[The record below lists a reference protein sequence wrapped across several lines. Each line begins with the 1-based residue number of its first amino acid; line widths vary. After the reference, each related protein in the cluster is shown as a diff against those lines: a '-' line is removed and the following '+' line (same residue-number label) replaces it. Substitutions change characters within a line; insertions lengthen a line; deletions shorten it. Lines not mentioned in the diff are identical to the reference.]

1 MKQRAWRRLTSAIVL
16 ATVGAL
22 HAPAMAET
30 SETTMDEVIVRGYS
44 TDVID
49 FRAHLSVSV
58 EAIGERAGEDLQ
70 TESKIALEAILGP
83 KRSSLVAEDAR

>member
-1 MKQRAWRRLTSAIVL
+1 MKHRAWRRWTSAIVL
-16 ATVGAL
+16 AAAGAL

-30 SETTMDEVIVRGYS
+30 SVTTMDEVIVRGYA

-58 EAIGERAGEDLQ
+58 DAIGERASEDLQ
-70 TESKIALEAILGP
+70 TESKLALEAILGP
-83 KRSSLVAEDAR
+83 KRSSLVAEDVR